1 MALSRHQEG
10 ALLMTRWFILI
21 ILMLGFEA
29 CAQIS
34 PDSLPAHQGIMQKTP
49 DSLSAIPGIANQ
61 QQAQKIRIIKKEINF
76 STATKLAM
84 GMMVFIAVLFF
95 TTQSWNPG
103 NQ

>member
-1 MALSRHQEG
+1 MKRWFVFT
-10 ALLMTRWFILI
+10 ALL
-21 ILMLGFEA
+21 LGFQA
-29 CAQIS
+29 NAQIS
-34 PDSLPAHQGIMQKTP
+34 PDSSRAHQNIVQKAP

-95 TTQSWNPG
+95 TTQAWNPG